1 MTGFLRKALWAAP
14 IVAVAILLNPAEAD
28 ACGGCFVPPEENTQ
42 VTGHR
47 MIMSISMA
55 QSTLYDQIEY
65 TGSPESFAWVLPT
78 RGKVDV
84 GLSSDLIFNQ
94 LGFDTA
100 VQVLPPPLNCP
111 SYNCG
116 YDDGDSFGSTATS
129 GAPNDAG
136 GGEVNVIAQEVVG
149 PYETV
154 QLESS
159 SPTALQDWLAAHG
172 FNVPADIQPI
182 VASYVAEKFNFL
194 AMKLVPGKDVT
205 AITPV
210 RVTTQGANVALPLR
224 MVAAGTGAKTAMTLW
239 VIANGKYET
248 ANFPS
253 FTLPANAHVWD
264 YDQQS
269 SNRAE
274 LMDLAY
280 KATNNFGWL
289 TEASFTYSEAGFRG
303 TIMNVVEFASPEQNG
318 YSLDQE
324 EAYKL
329 AQEDLEVLFAGMGS
343 NVWVTRLRGELG
355 RPALGSDLQLA
366 ASTNQTPI
374 ERIIQTTKF
383 VGTQPACPPAP
394 PGCDPV
400 DGNSSSE
407 KEPWGET
414 ASAGS
419 GASCSFAA
427 PPTELG
433 AGAAG
438 SLLLL
443 LLGLHRRRR
452 KNTFLSP

>member
-1 MTGFLRKALWAAP
+1 M
-14 IVAVAILLNPAEAD
+14 LLNPTEAD

-94 LGFDTA
+94 LGFDTT
-100 VQVLPPPLNCP
+100 VRVLPPPLNCP

-116 YDDGDSFGSTATS
+116 YAEDDDAQSTATGS
-129 GAPNDAG
+129 APNDAG
-136 GGEVNVIAQEVVG
+136 GGVTVIAQEVVG

-159 SPTALQDWLAAHG
+159 SPTALQDWLADHG

-194 AMKLVPGKDVT
+194 AMKLVPGEAVT

-253 FTLPANAHVWD
+253 FTLPVDAHIWD
-264 YDQQS
+264 YSTQS
-269 SNRAE
+269 SNRSE

-289 TEASFTYSEAGFRG
+289 TESSFQHSEPNFRG

-318 YSLDQE
+318 YSLDYD

-329 AQEDLEVLFAGMGS
+329 AQEDLEVLFAGMS
-343 NVWVTRLRGELG
+343 SDVWVTRLRGELA

-366 ASTNQTPI
+366 ASSDQTPVD
-374 ERIIQTTKF
+374 RIIQTSKF
-383 VGTQPACPPAP
+383 LGTQPACPPAP
-394 PGCDPV
+394 PGCDVV
-400 DGNSSSE
+400 DGNSGSE
-407 KEPWGET
+407 VEPWGET

-419 GASCSFAA
+419 GASCSFGA
-427 PPTELG
+427 PSTELSGG
-433 AGAAG
+433 AFG

-452 KNTFLSP
+452 DN